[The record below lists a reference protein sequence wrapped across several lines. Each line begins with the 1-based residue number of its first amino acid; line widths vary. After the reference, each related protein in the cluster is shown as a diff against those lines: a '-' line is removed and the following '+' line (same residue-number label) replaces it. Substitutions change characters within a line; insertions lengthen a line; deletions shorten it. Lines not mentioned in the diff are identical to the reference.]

1 MFAGQCFVMGLSF
14 SFRTLAANVLLQMTI
29 MNLMQISRRF
39 TRRFFPQQFGLL
51 AGIFFIIGLFC
62 AVQIA
67 SSFLLSWSLHNARL
81 SEQHNQRTHLQQLKV
96 DQARVSLLAASDL
109 LNRAGVY
116 FMQDKETGSVG
127 SSDGLLQDARAT
139 LTQSQKAWKAW
150 LAMAPQ
156 KDDALINSYQQ
167 FYGAIEEQL
176 NGLQKTQSIDAFFA
190 VPVQVFQSDFND
202 NYARFQAAS
211 EQRAEQGR
219 QSLMTNLSGLQHLFM
234 LAPAVLLIVALL
246 VWRGMAKWVIVPLR
260 RLIAHIKTL
269 AEGDLSQPLPD
280 VSRFNREVAQI
291 STSLSGMQRG
301 LQLLVTQVSEA
312 TGSITGNITRLAQSN
327 KELSQQAQKQ
337 TEELDDV
344 TRHIAS
350 LESHVEGNSS
360 YAGLARERA
369 QEASLVAAG
378 GDRMMV
384 TVNASMQA
392 IVDRSAEMRGIVAMI
407 DSVAFQTNILALNAA
422 IEAAHA
428 GNQGRG
434 FAVVAREVGLLARQS
449 SESTQTIQGLINH
462 SLQGIEEG
470 SQAVSLL
477 EDNLQQVTQLVGN
490 LSALLTDISNATLSQ
505 GENIH
510 QMTRQLHSLNQ
521 VAGKT
526 GELVNSTASSSRHLE
541 TSAQQLTQ
549 AVMRFRLPA

>member
-1 MFAGQCFVMGLSF
+1 MVLSF
-14 SFRTLAANVLLQMTI
+14 TFRTLAANVLLQKII
-29 MNLMQISRRF
+29 MNLTQIPRRF
-39 TRRFFPQQFGLL
+39 LRRFFPQQFGLL

-127 SSDGLLQDARAT
+127 SSDGLLQDART
-139 LTQSQKAWKAW
+139 MLSQSQKAWQAW
-150 LAMAPQ
+150 LAMGPP
-156 KDDALINSYQQ
+156 KDEALLNSYQQ
-167 FYGAIEEQL
+167 FSGAIEEQL
-176 NGLQKTQSIDAFFA
+176 NGLQKSQSIDAFFA
-190 VPVQVFQSDFND
+190 VPVQAFQSDFND

-219 QSLMTNLSGLQHLFM
+219 QSLMANLSGLQQLFI
-234 LAPAVLLIVALL
+234 LAPAVLLLVALL
-246 VWRGMAKWVIVPLR
+246 VWRGMSKWVIVPLR
-260 RLIAHIKTL
+260 HLIAHIKTL
-269 AEGDLSQPLPD
+269 AEGDLSQPPPD
-280 VSRFNREVAQI
+280 VSRFNREVTQI
-291 STSLSGMQRG
+291 STSLAGMQKG
-301 LQLLVTQVSEA
+301 LQQLVTQVSEA
-312 TGSITGNITRLAQSN
+312 TGDITGHIVQLSQSN
-327 KELSQQAQKQ
+327 EALSQQAKKQ
-337 TEELDDV
+337 TQELEDV

-378 GDRMMV
+378 GDQMMV
-384 TVNASMQA
+384 TVNTSMQT

-434 FAVVAREVGLLARQS
+434 FAVVAKEVGLLARQS

-470 SQAVSLL
+470 SRAVGLL

-490 LSALLTDISNATLSQ
+490 LSALLTDISQATLSQ

-526 GELVNSTASSSRHLE
+526 GELVSSTASSSRHLE
-541 TSAQQLTQ
+541 TRAQQLTQ

>member
-1 MFAGQCFVMGLSF
+1 
-14 SFRTLAANVLLQMTI
+14 
-29 MNLMQISRRF
+29 MNLMQIPRRF
-39 TRRFFPQQFGLL
+39 IRRFFPRQFGLL

-81 SEQHNQRTHLQQLKV
+81 SEQHNQRSHLQQLKV

-127 SSDGLLQDARAT
+127 SSDGLLQEART
-139 LTQSQKAWKAW
+139 SLEDSHKAWQAW
-150 LAMAPQ
+150 LAMQPL

-167 FYGAIEEQL
+167 FYAAIEEQL
-176 NGLQKTQSIDAFFA
+176 DGLQKKQSIDAFFA
-190 VPVQVFQSDFND
+190 VPVQAFQSDFND
-202 NYARFQAAS
+202 NYARFQAFS
-211 EQRAEQGR
+211 EQNAEQGR
-219 QSLMTNLSGLQHLFM
+219 RTLMDSLAGLQQLFL
-234 LAPAVLLIVALL
+234 LAPALLLIVALL
-246 VWRGMAKWVIVPLR
+246 VWRGMSRWVIVPLK

-269 AEGDLSQPLPD
+269 AEGDLSQPMPEVPL
-280 VSRFNREVAQI
+280 FNSEIQQI
-291 STSLSGMQRG
+291 STSLSGMQKG
-301 LQLLVTQVSEA
+301 LQQLIVQVSHA
-312 TGSITGNITRLAQSN
+312 SGAIADSIDRLAQGN
-327 KELSQQAQKQ
+327 EQLSQQAQKQ
-337 TEELDDV
+337 TLELEEV
-344 TRHIAS
+344 TRHITS

-369 QEASLVAAG
+369 EEASKVAAG
-378 GDRMMV
+378 GDSMML
-384 TVNASMQA
+384 TVNESMQA
-392 IVDRSAEMRGIVAMI
+392 MVERSSEMRGIVSMI
-407 DSVAFQTNILALNAA
+407 DNVAFQTNILALNAA

-449 SESTQTIQGLINH
+449 SQSTQTIQELINH
-462 SLQGIEEG
+462 SLQGIEDG
-470 SQAVSLL
+470 SRAVTHL
-477 EDNLQQVTQLVGN
+477 ERNLQQVTTLVGA
-490 LSALLTDISNATLSQ
+490 LSSLLSDISRATLNQ
-505 GENIH
+505 GESIH

-541 TSAQQLTQ
+541 TSARQLTQ

>member
-1 MFAGQCFVMGLSF
+1 
-14 SFRTLAANVLLQMTI
+14 
-29 MNLMQISRRF
+29 MNLMQISRGF
-39 TRRFFPQQFGLL
+39 LRRFFPQQFGLL
-51 AGIFFIIGLFC
+51 TGIFFIIGLFC

-81 SEQHNQRTHLQQLKV
+81 SEQHNQRAYLQQQKV
-96 DQARVSLLAASDL
+96 DRARVSLLAASDL

-127 SSDGLLQDARAT
+127 SSDGLLQDAHAM
-139 LTQSQKAWKAW
+139 LVQSQQEWQTW
-150 LAMAPQ
+150 LAMNPP
-156 KDDALINSYQQ
+156 KDEPLINSYQQ

-176 NGLQKTQSIDAFFA
+176 NGLQKRQSIDAFFA
-190 VPVQVFQSDFND
+190 VPVQAFQSDFNE
-202 NYARFQAAS
+202 NYARFQTTR
-211 EQRAEQGR
+211 QRQTDEGR
-219 QSLMTNLSGLQHLFM
+219 QSLMTSLSGLQQLFM

-246 VWRGMAKWVIVPLR
+246 VWRGMSRWVIVPLR
-260 RLIAHIKTL
+260 RLIAHIKML

-291 STSLSGMQRG
+291 STSLAGMQHG
-301 LQLLVTQVSEA
+301 LQQLITQVSDA

-327 KELSQQAQKQ
+327 EALSQQAHKQ
-337 TEELDDV
+337 TQELEDV

-369 QEASLVAAG
+369 EEASQVAAG
-378 GDRMMV
+378 GDRMMA
-384 TVNASMQA
+384 TVNASMQT
-392 IVDRSAEMRGIVAMI
+392 IVDRSAEMRGIVALI
-407 DSVAFQTNILALNAA
+407 DNVAFQTNILALNAA

-428 GNQGRG
+428 GSQGRG
-434 FAVVAREVGLLARQS
+434 FAVVAKEVGLLARQS

-462 SLQGIEEG
+462 SLQGIDEG
-470 SQAVSLL
+470 SRAVSLL

-490 LSALLTDISNATLSQ
+490 LSALLTDISRATLNQ

-521 VAGKT
+521 VAGRT
-526 GELVNSTASSSRHLE
+526 GELVNSAASSSRHLE

>member
-1 MFAGQCFVMGLSF
+1 MVLSF
-14 SFRTLAANVLLQMTI
+14 YFRTLAPNVLLQKII
-29 MNLMQISRRF
+29 MNLTQIPRRF
-39 TRRFFPQQFGLL
+39 LRRFFPQQFGLL

-127 SSDGLLQDARAT
+127 SSDGLLQDARTT
-139 LTQSQKAWKAW
+139 LSQSQKAWQAW
-150 LAMAPQ
+150 LAMGPP
-156 KDDALINSYQQ
+156 KDEALLNSYQQ
-167 FYGAIEEQL
+167 FSGAIEEQL
-176 NGLQKTQSIDAFFA
+176 NGLQKSQSIDAFFA
-190 VPVQVFQSDFND
+190 VPVQAFQSDFND
-202 NYARFQAAS
+202 NYARFQTAS

-219 QSLMTNLSGLQHLFM
+219 QSLMANLSGLQLLFI
-234 LAPAVLLIVALL
+234 LAPAVLLVVALL
-246 VWRGMAKWVIVPLR
+246 VWRGMSKWVIVPLR
-260 RLIAHIKTL
+260 RLIAHIKML

-280 VSRFNREVAQI
+280 VSRFNREVTQI
-291 STSLSGMQRG
+291 SASLAGMQKG
-301 LQLLVTQVSEA
+301 LQT
-312 TGSITGNITRLAQSN
+312 
-327 KELSQQAQKQ
+327 
-337 TEELDDV
+337 
-344 TRHIAS
+344 
-350 LESHVEGNSS
+350 
-360 YAGLARERA
+360 
-369 QEASLVAAG
+369 
-378 GDRMMV
+378 
-384 TVNASMQA
+384 

-434 FAVVAREVGLLARQS
+434 FAVVAKEVGLLARQS

-470 SQAVSLL
+470 SRAVGLL
-477 EDNLQQVTQLVGN
+477 EDNLQQVTELVGN
-490 LSALLTDISNATLSQ
+490 LSALLTDISQATLSQ

-526 GELVNSTASSSRHLE
+526 GELVTSTASSSRHLE
-541 TSAQQLTQ
+541 TRAQQLTQ

>member
-1 MFAGQCFVMGLSF
+1 
-14 SFRTLAANVLLQMTI
+14 
-29 MNLMQISRRF
+29 MNLMQITPRF

-51 AGIFFIIGLFC
+51 TGIFFIIGLFC

-81 SEQHNQRTHLQQLKV
+81 SEQHNQRAYLQQLKV

-127 SSDGLLQDARAT
+127 SSDGLLQDAGEM
-139 LTQSQKAWKAW
+139 LSLSQKEWQAW
-150 LAMAPQ
+150 LTMSPP

-167 FYGAIEEQL
+167 FYGAIAEQL

-190 VPVQVFQSDFND
+190 VPVQAFQRDFND

-211 EQRAEQGR
+211 QQHADAGR
-219 QSLMTNLSGLQHLFM
+219 QSLIGSLTRLQQVFM
-234 LAPAVLLIVALL
+234 LAPAALLVVALL
-246 VWRGMAKWVIVPLR
+246 VWRGMLRWVIVPLR
-260 RLIAHIKTL
+260 LLIAHVKTL
-269 AEGDLSQPLPD
+269 SEGNLSQPVPT
-280 VSRFNREVAQI
+280 VSHFNREVTQI
-291 STSLSGMQRG
+291 SASLVGMQLG
-301 LQLLVTQVSEA
+301 LQQLITQVSQA
-312 TGSITGNITRLAQSN
+312 TGSITGNISRLAHSN
-327 KELSQQAQKQ
+327 EELSHQALKQ
-337 TEELDDV
+337 TQELDDV
-344 TRHIAS
+344 TRHITA
-350 LESHVEGNSS
+350 LESHVEGNAT
-360 YAGLARERA
+360 YASLARERA
-369 QEASLVAAG
+369 EEASQVAAG

-434 FAVVAREVGLLARQS
+434 FAVVAKEVGLLARQS

-470 SQAVSLL
+470 SRAVSLL

-490 LSALLTDISNATLSQ
+490 LSALLTDISQATLSQ

-526 GELVNSTASSSRHLE
+526 GELVNSTASSSRQLE

>member
-1 MFAGQCFVMGLSF
+1 MK
-14 SFRTLAANVLLQMTI
+14 I
-29 MNLMQISRRF
+29 MNLMQIPRRF
-39 TRRFFPQQFGLL
+39 LRRFFPQQFGLL
-51 AGIFFIIGLFC
+51 AGVFTIVGLFC
-62 AVQIA
+62 VLQIA

-81 SEQHNQRTHLQQLKV
+81 SEQHNQSAHLQQVHV
-96 DQARVSLLAASDL
+96 DRARVALLAASDL

-127 SSDGLLQDARAT
+127 SSDGLLQDARAS
-139 LTQSQKAWKAW
+139 LEVSQKAWQAW
-150 LAMAPQ
+150 LAMSPPR
-156 KDDALINSYQQ
+156 DEALVNSYKQ

-190 VPVQVFQSDFND
+190 VPVQAFQSEFND

-211 EQRAEQGR
+211 EQQASAGR
-219 QSLMTNLSGLQHLFM
+219 ESLMASLSHLQQLFM
-234 LAPAVLLIVALL
+234 LAPAALLVVALL
-246 VWRGMAKWVIVPLR
+246 VWRGMSRWVIVPLR
-260 RLIAHIKTL
+260 RLITHIKSL
-269 AEGDLSQPLPD
+269 ADGDLSQPLPQ
-280 VSRFNREVAQI
+280 VSQVNREVAQI
-291 STSLSGMQRG
+291 STTLADMQSG
-301 LQLLVTQVSEA
+301 LQRLVAQVSDA
-312 TGSITGNITRLAQSN
+312 TGSITGNVSRLAQSN
-327 KELSQQAQKQ
+327 EALSRQAEKQ
-337 TEELDDV
+337 TQELDDV

-350 LESHVEGNSS
+350 LESHVEGNAG

-369 QEASLVAAG
+369 EEASQMVAG

-392 IVDRSAEMRGIVAMI
+392 IVARSAEMRGIVAMI

-434 FAVVAREVGLLARQS
+434 FAVVAKEVGLLARQS

-470 SQAVSLL
+470 SQAVGRL
-477 EDNLQQVTQLVGN
+477 EDNLQQVTQLVSN
-490 LSALLTDISNATLSQ
+490 LSTLLTEISQATLNQ

-510 QMTRQLHSLNQ
+510 QVTRQLHSLNQ

-526 GELVNSTASSSRHLE
+526 GDLVTASAASSRHLE
-541 TSAQQLTQ
+541 TSAQQLMQ

>member
-1 MFAGQCFVMGLSF
+1 MK
-14 SFRTLAANVLLQMTI
+14 I
-29 MNLMQISRRF
+29 MNLMQIPRRF
-39 TRRFFPQQFGLL
+39 LRRFFPQQFGLL
-51 AGIFFIIGLFC
+51 TGIFFIIGLFC

-81 SEQHNQRTHLQQLKV
+81 SEQHNQRAYLQQLKV
-96 DQARVSLLAASDL
+96 DRARVSLLAASDL

-127 SSDGLLQDARAT
+127 SSDGLLQDARAM
-139 LTQSQKAWKAW
+139 LSQSQKEWQVW
-150 LAMAPQ
+150 LAMNPP
-156 KDDALINSYQQ
+156 KDEPLINSYQQ

-190 VPVQVFQSDFND
+190 VPVQAFQSDFNE

-211 EQRAEQGR
+211 QRQADEGR
-219 QSLMTNLSGLQHLFM
+219 RSLMASLSGLQQLFM
-234 LAPAVLLIVALL
+234 LAPAALFIVALL
-246 VWRGMAKWVIVPLR
+246 VWRGMSRWVIVPLR
-260 RLIAHIKTL
+260 RLIAHITTL
-269 AEGDLSQPLPD
+269 AEGDLSQPLPK
-280 VSRFNREVAQI
+280 VSHFNREVTQI
-291 STSLSGMQRG
+291 STSLAGMQHG
-301 LQLLVTQVSEA
+301 LQRLITQVSEA
-312 TGSITGNITRLAQSN
+312 TGSITGNISRLAQSN
-327 KELSQQAQKQ
+327 EALSQQANKQ
-337 TEELDDV
+337 TQELEDV

-350 LESHVEGNSS
+350 LESHVEGNAS
-360 YAGLARERA
+360 YAGLARDRA
-369 QEASLVAAG
+369 EEASKVAAG

-422 IEAAHA
+422 IESAHA

-434 FAVVAREVGLLARQS
+434 FAVVAKEVGLLARQS

-470 SQAVSLL
+470 SRAVGLL
-477 EDNLQQVTQLVGN
+477 ENNLQQVTQLVGN
-490 LSALLTDISNATLSQ
+490 LSALLTDISRATLSQ

-526 GELVNSTASSSRHLE
+526 GELVNSATTSSRHLE